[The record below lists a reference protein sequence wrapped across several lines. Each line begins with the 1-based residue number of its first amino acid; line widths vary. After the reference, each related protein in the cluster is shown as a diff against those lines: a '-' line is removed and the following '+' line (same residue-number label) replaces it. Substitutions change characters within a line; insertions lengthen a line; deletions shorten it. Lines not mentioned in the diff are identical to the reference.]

1 MKYLDFIELQQ
12 KWRKSGDPQ
21 FVWEAYSLAREA
33 GCPLPEWVMVEMD
46 KFAAAVLRPPAPT
59 RKPQNPVRPALTVV
73 PPSKYFGPRNVY
85 ARAPVQR
92 QMDALGRI
100 ASRLADARRAL
111 NDVVIEVSIENATDE
126 AELNKDY
133 RPALMRGKQIL
144 PSSLPGIK

>member
-1 MKYLDFIELQQ
+1 
-12 KWRKSGDPQ
+12 
-21 FVWEAYSLAREA
+21 
-33 GCPLPEWVMVEMD
+33 
-46 KFAAAVLRPPAPT
+46 
-59 RKPQNPVRPALTVV
+59 
-73 PPSKYFGPRNVY
+73 
-85 ARAPVQR
+85 
-92 QMDALGRI
+92 MDALGRI